1 MKQKKPFRFSKVQLY
16 DYLQSKKEFTVIVM
30 FSVLII
36 GFFINVYLSYFSKEE
51 SIKNSNIENFNIDKL
66 LSKPPSLNINSTEA
80 LELIELNELLKDST
94 LTKERLLKI
103 SKRIDQIM
111 SKKTDTSIVPI
122 K

>member
-1 MKQKKPFRFSKVQLY
+1 MKQKKPFRFSKEQLY
-16 DYLQSKKEFTVIVM
+16 DYLESKKEFTVIVM